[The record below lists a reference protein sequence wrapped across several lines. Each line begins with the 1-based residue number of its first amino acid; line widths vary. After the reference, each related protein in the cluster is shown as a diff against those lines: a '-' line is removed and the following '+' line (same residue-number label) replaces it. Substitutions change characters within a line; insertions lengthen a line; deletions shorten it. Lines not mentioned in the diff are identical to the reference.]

1 MPSVPTGLT
10 LASRLSGWLNQFR
23 GIANMEG
30 GTQDDLMIGTSKR
43 NGFLGR
49 SLLLAFLLAKTL
61 AFPSSNISY
70 YHCHKALDT
79 TFLIKASF

>member
-1 MPSVPTGLT
+1 
-10 LASRLSGWLNQFR
+10 
-23 GIANMEG
+23 MEG

-61 AFPSSNISY
+61 AFPSSNT
-70 YHCHKALDT
+70 H
-79 TFLIKASF
+79 FLLSLSQGTRHHIPHQGVLLNLV